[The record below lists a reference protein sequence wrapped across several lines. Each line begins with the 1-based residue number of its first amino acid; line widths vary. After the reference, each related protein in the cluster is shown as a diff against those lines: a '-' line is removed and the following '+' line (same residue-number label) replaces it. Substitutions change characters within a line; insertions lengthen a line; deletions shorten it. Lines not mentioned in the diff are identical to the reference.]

1 MQNII
6 LSSPMEQYN
15 IYTVIPYIGIEIN
28 NVVFALII
36 SLMQSMAFL
45 YIGQAKDEI
54 KLNSWSVISE
64 SMYHTNLR
72 IVSTYI
78 GSNNRIYFPLLYTI
92 FYLILFSNLLGL
104 IPYSTTSTAEF
115 VITLTITSTML
126 LGILI
131 IGYQNQDTKLFAV
144 LLPSGSPIPLIFL
157 MVLLELLAYMTKI
170 LSLGLR
176 QSINMLVGHI
186 LAKVLVGFIWQG
198 VVSASKGGIITLM
211 LSFLPI
217 IQLSVFQS
225 LEILIAYLQAY
236 IFVFILCLTFKDIV
250 QL

>member
-36 SLMQSMAFL
+36 SLMLSMAFL
-45 YIGQAKDEI
+45 YIGLAKDEI

-64 SMYHTNLR
+64 TMYHTNLR

-78 GSNNRIYFPLLYTI
+78 GNNNRIYFPLLYTI

-131 IGYQNQDTKLFAV
+131 IGYQN
-144 LLPSGSPIPLIFL
+144 
-157 MVLLELLAYMTKI
+157 
-170 LSLGLR
+170 
-176 QSINMLVGHI
+176 
-186 LAKVLVGFIWQG
+186 
-198 VVSASKGGIITLM
+198 
-211 LSFLPI
+211 
-217 IQLSVFQS
+217 
-225 LEILIAYLQAY
+225 
-236 IFVFILCLTFKDIV
+236 
-250 QL
+250 